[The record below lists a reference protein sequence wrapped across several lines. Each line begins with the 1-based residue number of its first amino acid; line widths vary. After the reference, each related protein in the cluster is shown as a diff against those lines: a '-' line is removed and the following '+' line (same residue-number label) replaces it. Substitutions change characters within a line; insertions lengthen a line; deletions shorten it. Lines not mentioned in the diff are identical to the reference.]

1 MNKYSESSKRRL
13 ETCDKDLQLIFR
25 RVLADFDHSILCG
38 YRGQTLQNKA
48 FSQGYSTLKW
58 PESKHNVLPS
68 QAVDAAP
75 YDYSISG
82 IDWEDIERLTY
93 FAGYVMGVASL
104 MYDEGIVSK
113 RLKWGGDWDRDT
125 NIKDEK
131 FRDLV
136 HFELID
142 E

>member
-1 MNKYSESSKRRL
+1 MGEDNDDGGAVNKYSESSKKRL

-38 YRGQTLQNKA
+38 HRGQTLQNKA

-82 IDWEDIERLTY
+82 IDSNLFRWLCY
-93 FAGYVMGVASL
+93 
-104 MYDEGIVSK
+104 
-113 RLKWGGDWDRDT
+113 GGCLP
-125 NIKDEK
+125 NA
-131 FRDLV
+131 
-136 HFELID
+136 
-142 E
+142 